1 MKKLFSTIL
10 VLGLLLSG
18 NVFGEIKTLEWEE
31 DTLKERVRADNDI
44 YIICADK
51 HKFLIVRDYN
61 WTHSER
67 SEAMSAIS
75 VTQIFE
81 RHFDK
86 NFGLKS
92 LPAKC

>member
-10 VLGLLLSG
+10 VLGLLLS
-18 NVFGEIKTLEWEE
+18 VSVSADIKTLEWEE
-31 DTLKERVRADNDI
+31 EILKDRLRADNDI

-61 WTHSER
+61 WIHSER
-67 SEAMSAIS
+67 SDAMSAIS

-81 RHFDK
+81 ERE
-86 NFGLKS
+86 GKS
-92 LPAKC
+92 LPAKCK